1 MDDVFCLAVVIAVF
15 HSCIP
20 NDVPLFF
27 ALYTF
32 VGSFTLRILDA
43 MAVYRMDVLF
53 RMACVLTNA
62 VNTVSLANSIRGD
75 KAIKMSTYI
84 NGACIGDC
92 DVCRISPVVVGS
104 TNAVVYAHFP
114 QVSLVGMQTMSDFQ
128 SIVNSTNNELT
139 VCLEGIAD
147 VISPYIPLRGDVT
160 LISNF
165 FDETLLKVSEFATE
179 SNGNVWLLSRGVS
192 QKR

>member
-1 MDDVFCLAVVIAVF
+1 MNAPVLEYAHLKCCCVAMDDVFCLAVVIAVF

-32 VGSFTLRILDA
+32 VGSF
-43 MAVYRMDVLF
+43 
-53 RMACVLTNA
+53 
-62 VNTVSLANSIRGD
+62 
-75 KAIKMSTYI
+75 
-84 NGACIGDC
+84 GDC